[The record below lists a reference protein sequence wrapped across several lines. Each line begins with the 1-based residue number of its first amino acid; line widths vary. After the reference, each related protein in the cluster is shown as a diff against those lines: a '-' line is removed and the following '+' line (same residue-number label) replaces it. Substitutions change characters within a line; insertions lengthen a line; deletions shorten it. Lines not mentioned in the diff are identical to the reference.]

1 MGLLKGHPH
10 LRKDEPDMELFDSLL
25 VVGLLTVAYLLL
37 FTVARSSACG
47 RATGEAKQS
56 WFEKEVP

>member
-1 MGLLKGHPH
+1 
-10 LRKDEPDMELFDSLL
+10 MELFDSLL

-37 FTVARSSACG
+37 FTLVRSSACG

-56 WFEKEVP
+56 LFEKEVP

>member
-1 MGLLKGHPH
+1 
-10 LRKDEPDMELFDSLL
+10 MELFDSLL

-37 FTVARSSACG
+37 FTLARSSACG